1 MKTGIAG
8 GLSIL
13 AATLVFFL
21 FRSLPFAGSVIA
33 DVFTVAVLL
42 FGTFYGEIPGAVLG
56 AIGGLI
62 IDTFSLGIFGLSGM
76 SLTAGGFLA
85 GFVSR
90 KINIQSWTRSLLF
103 FAVLSIG
110 VFAAGTGLAFLIGRS
125 PIPWA
130 GGLLLV
136 RPSVTAVAAVL
147 LHESIR
153 RWKVRH
159 DR

>member
-1 MKTGIAG
+1 MKTGIVG
-8 GLSIL
+8 GLAIL
-13 AATLVFFL
+13 ASTLVFFL
-21 FRSLPFAGSVIA
+21 FRSLPFSGSLIV

-42 FGTFYGEIPGAVLG
+42 FGALYGEIPGAVLG
-56 AIGGLI
+56 AVGGLI
-62 IDTFSLGIFGLSGM
+62 VDTFSLGIFGLSGM
-76 SLTAGGFLA
+76 SLTAGGYLA

-90 KINIQSWTRSLLF
+90 KINIQSWTRSFLF
-103 FAVLSIG
+103 FAVLAVG
-110 VFAAGTGLAFLIGRS
+110 VFAAGTGLAFLIGGN

-130 GGLLLV
+130 GGLVLA
-136 RPSVTAVAAVL
+136 RPFVTAVAAVL

>member
-1 MKTGIAG
+1 MKTAIAG
-8 GLSIL
+8 GLTIL
-13 AATLVFFL
+13 ASTLVFFL
-21 FRSLPFAGSVIA
+21 LRSLPFSGSLIV

-42 FGTFYGEIPGAVLG
+42 YGTFYGEIPGAVLG

-62 IDTFSLGIFGLSGM
+62 VDTFSLGIFGLSGM

-90 KINIQSWTRSLLF
+90 KINIQSWTRSFLF
-103 FAVLSIG
+103 FGLLAVG
-110 VFAAGTGLAFLIGRS
+110 VFAAGTGLAFLIGGNS
-125 PIPWA
+125 IPWA
-130 GGLLLV
+130 GGLLLA
-136 RPSVTAVAAVL
+136 RPFVTAVAAVL

-153 RWKVRH
+153 RWKARH

>member
-1 MKTGIAG
+1 MKTGIVG
-8 GLSIL
+8 GLAIL
-13 AATLVFFL
+13 ASTLVFFL
-21 FRSLPFAGSVIA
+21 LRSLPFSGSLIV
-33 DVFTVAVLL
+33 DVFTVAALL

-62 IDTFSLGIFGLSGM
+62 VDTFSLGIFGLSGM

-90 KINIQSWTRSLLF
+90 KINIQSWTRSFLF
-103 FAVLSIG
+103 FAVLAVG
-110 VFAAGTGLAFLIGRS
+110 VFTAGTGLAFLLGGI

-130 GGLLLV
+130 GGLVLA
-136 RPSVTAVAAVL
+136 RPFVTAVAAVL

>member
-8 GLSIL
+8 GLAIL
-13 AATLVFFL
+13 AVTLVCSL
-21 FRSLPFAGSVIA
+21 FRSLPFSAALSV

-42 FGTFYGEIPGAVLG
+42 FGTFTGEIPGAVLG
-56 AIGGLI
+56 AIAGLI
-62 IDTFSLGIFGLSGM
+62 VDSFSLGIFGLSGM

-90 KINIQSWTRSLLF
+90 KINIQSWTRLLLF
-103 FAVLSIG
+103 FVVLSAG
-110 VFAAGTGLAFLIGRS
+110 VFAAGTGLTFLIGRS

-136 RPSVTAVAAVL
+136 RPAVTAVAAVL
-147 LHESIR
+147 IHESIR
-153 RWKVRH
+153 RWKARH